1 MFTFSG
7 LPKTV
12 NERYL
17 KASLI
22 LTGNCAIWKPKNK
35 PDWYAVKGTM
45 GAEPNA
51 YYIGTEYVIANPVLG
66 SENIKTDDPRIQ
78 VFYWSSN
85 DEIFQPLTSGLF
97 KLIERTART
106 LTELYRSTLI
116 AIRHSRVVNIFSAS
130 TKNEQDSL
138 NTLLQDMIDGKDV
151 FTSIQNFKSL
161 IQVNPVL
168 ADAPIKDILQE
179 FIETEQFHLAQFYHA
194 IGVNSNYN
202 LKRAQVNN
210 EEIMTNAYILVVSLA
225 DVLPTL
231 QRCCEEFNAKTGL
244 SISVDFSEDWKK
256 MREMEMEAPESDIPN
271 DSPNS
276 DSEETEEPD
285 EPEEP
290 KETEQEETEQE
301 ETEEKEDKKDKEEG
315 DDDEQ
320 TKKDKE

>member
-1 MFTFSG
+1 MKVIPMFTFKG
-7 LPKTV
+7 LPETV

-35 PDWYAVKGTM
+35 SDWYAVKGTM
-45 GAEPNA
+45 GAEPDA

-85 DEIFQPLTSGLF
+85 DEIFQPLTNGLF

-256 MREMEMEAPESDIPN
+256 MREMEMQAPESDIPN
-271 DSPNS
+271 ESPNS
-276 DSEETEEPD
+276 DSEE
-285 EPEEP
+285 PEENSE
-290 KETEQEETEQE
+290 ETEDTKETEQE
-301 ETEEKEDKKDKEEG
+301 ETEEKEDKKEG